1 MPKRDPS
8 HMAAVRQQI
17 LTAARAVFERKGLY
31 EASVSDVSKEAGLS
45 VGSLYVH
52 FRSKEAILVA
62 LIETS
67 DVNGAP
73 LAGCNSAADLL
84 ALVETILRRQEVP
97 DTAGQAARTALEVA
111 AIARR
116 SAEVQAVVI
125 KNYEQLRSALF
136 DAVVRV
142 SDKAAKRN
150 MDEVLAVGES
160 LLSLLISAQA
170 QMLIGVPVATDAK
183 IAAARMLITRLHA
196 APAGRKS

>member
-45 VGSLYVH
+45 VGTLYVH

-62 LIETS
+62 LIETA
-67 DVNGAP
+67 DVNSVP
-73 LAGCNSAADLL
+73 LAACNSSADLL
-84 ALVETILRRQEVP
+84 AFVIALLQQQEVP
-97 DTAGQAARTALEVA
+97 DTAGQAARTSLEVA

-116 SAEVQAVVI
+116 SPDVQAVVT
-125 KNYEQLRSALF
+125 KNFEQLRASLY
-136 DAVVRV
+136 DAVLRV
-142 SDKAAKRN
+142 SSQAALAKL
-150 MDEVLAVGES
+150 DEVHAVAES

-170 QMLIGVPVATDAK
+170 QMLIGVPVSTSAK

-196 APAGRKS
+196 APEEH

>member
-62 LIETS
+62 LIES
-67 DVNGAP
+67 ADVLSAP
-73 LAGCNSAADLL
+73 LAACNSAADLL
-84 ALVETILRRQEVP
+84 AFVIAILRQQEIP
-97 DTAGQAARTALEVA
+97 DTAGQAARTSLEVA

-116 SAEVQAVVI
+116 SPEVQAVVI
-125 KNYEQLRSALF
+125 RNFEQLRAALYE
-136 DAVVRV
+136 AVLRLGNQ
-142 SDKAAKRN
+142 AGLCQR
-150 MDEVLAVGES
+150 DEVNAIAES
-160 LLSLLISAQA
+160 LLSILISAQA
-170 QMLIGVPVATDAK
+170 QMLIGVPLVIEAK
-183 IAAARMLITRLHA
+183 IMAAQMLITRLHA
-196 APAGRKS
+196 EPAGK

>member
-62 LIETS
+62 LIES
-67 DVNGAP
+67 ADVLSAP
-73 LAGCNSAADLL
+73 LAACNSTADLL
-84 ALVETILRRQEVP
+84 AFVIAILRQQEIP
-97 DTAGQAARTALEVA
+97 DTAGQAARTSLEVA

-116 SAEVQAVVI
+116 SPEVQAVVI
-125 KNYEQLRSALF
+125 RNFEQLRAALY
-136 DAVVRV
+136 DAVLRLGNQ
-142 SDKAAKRN
+142 AGLRQR
-150 MDEVLAVGES
+150 DEVNAIAES
-160 LLSLLISAQA
+160 LLSILISAQA
-170 QMLIGVPVATDAK
+170 QMLIGVPLVIEAK
-183 IAAARMLITRLHA
+183 ITAAQMLITRLHA
-196 APAGRKS
+196 GPADK

>member
-62 LIETS
+62 LIETA
-67 DVNGAP
+67 DFNGVP
-73 LAGCNSAADLL
+73 LAGCNNTADLL
-84 ALVETILRRQEVP
+84 ALVETILRQQEVP

-116 SAEVQAVVI
+116 SPEVQAVVI
-125 KNYEQLRSALF
+125 QNYEKLRSALF
-136 DAVVRV
+136 DAVLRV
-142 SDKAAKRN
+142 GERAAKRN
-150 MDEVLAVGES
+150 KDEVLAIGES
-160 LLSLLISAQA
+160 LLSLLIAAQA
-170 QMLIGVPVATDAK
+170 QMLIGVPLVMEAK
-183 IAAARMLITRLHA
+183 IAAARMLVTRLHA
-196 APAGRKS
+196 GPAGRK

>member
-62 LIETS
+62 LIES
-67 DVNGAP
+67 ADVLSAP
-73 LAGCNSAADLL
+73 LAACNSTADLL
-84 ALVETILRRQEVP
+84 AFVIAILRQQEIP
-97 DTAGQAARTALEVA
+97 DTAGQAARTSLEVA

-116 SAEVQAVVI
+116 SPEVQAVVI
-125 KNYEQLRSALF
+125 RNFEQLRAALYE
-136 DAVVRV
+136 VVLRLGNQ
-142 SDKAAKRN
+142 AGLCQR
-150 MDEVLAVGES
+150 DEVNAIAES
-160 LLSLLISAQA
+160 LLSILISAQA
-170 QMLIGVPVATDAK
+170 QMLIGVPLVIEAK
-183 IAAARMLITRLHA
+183 IAAAQMLITRLHA
-196 APAGRKS
+196 EPAGK

>member
-62 LIETS
+62 LIETA
-67 DVNGAP
+67 DVNSVP
-73 LAGCNSAADLL
+73 LAACNNSADLL
-84 ALVETILRRQEVP
+84 AFVIALLQQQEVP
-97 DTAGQAARTALEVA
+97 DTAGQAARTSLEVA

-116 SAEVQAVVI
+116 SPDVQAVVI
-125 KNYEQLRSALF
+125 KNFEQLRASLY

-142 SDKAAKRN
+142 SDQAA
-150 MDEVLAVGES
+150 LAKLDLVHAVAES
-160 LLSLLISAQA
+160 LLSLLISAQS
-170 QMLIGVPVATDAK
+170 QMLIGVPVSTPAK
-183 IAAARMLITRLHA
+183 IAAARMLITHLHA
-196 APAGRKS
+196 APAEH